1 MNFKDILG
9 NEAVVERVRHL
20 IDSDRL
26 PHALLLH
33 GDAGIPKLALA
44 RAMAQ
49 YLHCT
54 ARTGGEPCG
63 KCPSCRQHA
72 SCNHTDTFYSFPY
85 LRRDESTVCDDFMA
99 AWRDFLNENG
109 IVEDY
114 QEWLTL
120 LKNDNSQPAIL
131 VKESESIMRKMSR
144 SAFTSKYKVLIMWLP
159 EKMREDCANKL
170 LKLIEEPYDD
180 CKFILVSNNEKEIL
194 PTILS
199 RTQRIELMRVP
210 TAVIGGYLSS
220 TYGIDEQQAMAVASS
235 ADGNVSQA
243 LKTLQ
248 ADSENHEFHS
258 KFVVLMRMAYQADL
272 LKLKQWSEDIA
283 DMKREKSRRF
293 LIYSSRQ
300 LRENY
305 VYNLHIAGLNYMT
318 REEEQFSTRFAP
330 FINEKN
336 VEQLLAHF
344 DRAEREIQ
352 GNGNGKIILFDLA
365 MWVARLI
372 HTK

>member
-1 MNFKDILG
+1 MKFKDILG

-20 IDSDRL
+20 IDSDKL

>member
-20 IDSDRL
+20 IDSDKL

-344 DRAEREIQ
+344 DRAAREIQ

>member
-20 IDSDRL
+20 IDSDKL

-318 REEEQFSTRFAP
+318 REEEQFSTRFAQ

>member
-1 MNFKDILG
+1 MKFKDILG

-20 IDSDRL
+20 IDSDKL

-85 LRRDESTVCDDFMA
+85 LRRDESTVCDDFMP